1 VRQPVERI
9 QIRSTLRRFGWSK
22 FQILFHWSNLQ
33 NLIIQNEKRTGVFR
47 VHLEF
52 IMYPKNYFCIRIP
65 NFKMKPLQP
74 TRLNFKIHHSQF
86 SLDLSVICQNPSP
99 DSSYLATRPEATD
112 TWVSNSKTGTK
123 LAYHASSLLI
133 TAAFTTKALFQSSPQ
148 PSLTSL
154 TKKQTERRATLAFA
168 ACPH

>member
-1 VRQPVERI
+1 MRPSRAEQP
-9 QIRSTLRRFGWSK
+9 GWLAGCCCCVQSRAG
-22 FQILFHWSNLQ
+22 H
-33 NLIIQNEKRTGVFR
+33 RTIYRPVPHHPPESPWKPCRVFVCFPFR
-47 VHLEF
+47 HPENSGHTD
-52 IMYPKNYFCIRIP
+52 PWGG
-65 NFKMKPLQP
+65 
-74 TRLNFKIHHSQF
+74 LN
-86 SLDLSVICQNPSP
+86 SVNPSP

>member
-1 VRQPVERI
+1 
-9 QIRSTLRRFGWSK
+9 
-22 FQILFHWSNLQ
+22 
-33 NLIIQNEKRTGVFR
+33 
-47 VHLEF
+47 
-52 IMYPKNYFCIRIP
+52 MYPKNYFCIRIP

>member
-1 VRQPVERI
+1 MRPSRAAWLAGWLL
-9 QIRSTLRRFGWSK
+9 LRCRAEQDTVLYTGPCHT
-22 FQILFHWSNLQ
+22 IL
-33 NLIIQNEKRTGVFR
+33 
-47 VHLEF
+47 
-52 IMYPKNYFCIRIP
+52 P
-65 NFKMKPLQP
+65 
-74 TRLNFKIHHSQF
+74 
-86 SLDLSVICQNPSP
+86 NPSP

-168 ACPH
+168 ACPHQYFTTV

>member
-1 VRQPVERI
+1 MSRAEQPGWLL
-9 QIRSTLRRFGWSK
+9 LRAEQSRGR
-22 FQILFHWSNLQ
+22 
-33 NLIIQNEKRTGVFR
+33 RTIYRPV
-47 VHLEF
+47 
-52 IMYPKNYFCIRIP
+52 
-65 NFKMKPLQP
+65 PLP
-74 TRLNFKIHHSQF
+74 LPPASR
-86 SLDLSVICQNPSP
+86 P

-168 ACPH
+168 ACPDLTTV

>member
-1 VRQPVERI
+1 MANVIITLADWVVVAEHGIPGVPVRCRQVHGKGGDAFAWGSVAMRPSRAEQP
-9 QIRSTLRRFGWSK
+9 GWLAGCCCCVQSRAG
-22 FQILFHWSNLQ
+22 H
-33 NLIIQNEKRTGVFR
+33 RTIYR
-47 VHLEF
+47 
-52 IMYPKNYFCIRIP
+52 P
-65 NFKMKPLQP
+65 
-74 TRLNFKIHHSQF
+74 
-86 SLDLSVICQNPSP
+86 NPSP

-168 ACPH
+168 ACPHQYFTTV